1 MTLEQLC
8 EKMMDDWRSGSY
20 TQAYEDADAMLSGS
34 QMRDIFIEEAKKKA
48 DVSEP
53 GELESYADHLE
64 EAIDEGI
71 ANLQQVIKYGPSVFI
86 ALTKVGKPTWGH
98 NPSENLKCD
107 IYATV

>member
-34 QMRDIFIEEAKKKA
+34 QMKDIFIEEAKKA
-48 DVSEP
+48 EVSEP
-53 GELESYADHLE
+53 GEIQSYADHLE

-71 ANLQQVIKYGPSVFI
+71 ANLQ
-86 ALTKVGKPTWGH
+86 
-98 NPSENLKCD
+98 
-107 IYATV
+107 

>member
-1 MTLEQLC
+1 MTNIDQLNYTKGENMTLEQLC

-34 QMRDIFIEEAKKKA
+34 QMKAIFIEGAKKKA

-53 GELESYADHLE
+53 GELQSYADHLE

-71 ANLQQVIKYGPSVFI
+71 ANLQ
-86 ALTKVGKPTWGH
+86 
-98 NPSENLKCD
+98 
-107 IYATV
+107 